1 MHLKDAFNQS
11 KVHSTFRVYIWS
23 VHAFFVNQ
31 TDADVLLFELQER
44 MWQKHPSMQN
54 V

>member
-11 KVHSTFRVYIWS
+11 KVHSAFRVYILS

-44 MWQKHPSMQN
+44 M
-54 V
+54 